1 VASGIHGN
9 IVERDLDMTA
19 QHFDLAEFL
28 QNVLDR
34 LSQNLTIAKLL
45 ILLHLDPNNVTYDAI
60 LQRVGELVLANINIP
75 NACALVAAGFYAATF
90 LMPRMIPLRVFG
102 ILSALF
108 FMAYGLLGGAITTFL
123 MYLLLLPINALRLYQ
138 MLGLVK
144 KARTAAEGDMSI
156 EWLKSYMN
164 LRKYKK
170 GDVLFR
176 KGQRADEMLLTVSG
190 KFLVR
195 ELGIE
200 LPPGRIVGEIGFLTP
215 QNKRTQSVECVED
228 GAVMTISYD
237 RLLEI
242 YFEQPDF
249 GYYLLRLV
257 GSRLMENNARLEAAI
272 EGYKAK
278 LALPGAGQALAAV
291 GGG

>member
-1 VASGIHGN
+1 
-9 IVERDLDMTA
+9 MTA

-34 LSQNLTIAKLL
+34 LSQNLTVAKLL

-75 NACALVAAGFYAATF
+75 NACALVAAAFYAATF

-228 GAVMTISYD
+228 GAVMTITYD

>member
-1 VASGIHGN
+1 VTTAHGN

-34 LSQNLTIAKLL
+34 LSQNLTVAKLL

-75 NACALVAAGFYAATF
+75 NACALVAAAFYAATF

-228 GAVMTISYD
+228 GAVMTITYD

>member
-1 VASGIHGN
+1 
-9 IVERDLDMTA
+9 MMA

-28 QNVLDR
+28 QNVLDSV
-34 LSQNLTIAKLL
+34 SQNLTVSKLL

-60 LQRVGELVLANINIP
+60 SQRIGELILLNINIP
-75 NACALVAAGFYAATF
+75 NACALIAAIFYAATF

-108 FMAYGLLGGAITTFL
+108 FMAYGLLGGAVTTFL

-164 LRKYKK
+164 LQKYKK

-176 KGQRADEMLLTVSG
+176 KGQRADRMLLTVSG
-190 KFLVR
+190 KFLVS

-200 LPPGRIVGEIGFLTP
+200 LPPGRVVGELGFLTP
-215 QNKRTQSVECVED
+215 HNKRTQTVECVED

-242 YFEQPDF
+242 YFQQPDF
-249 GYYLLRLV
+249 GYYLLRLTA
-257 GSRLMENNARLEAAI
+257 SRLMENNARLEAAI

-278 LALPGAGQALAAV
+278 LSSGGQALATV
-291 GGG
+291 GKD

>member
-1 VASGIHGN
+1 
-9 IVERDLDMTA
+9 MTA

-75 NACALVAAGFYAATF
+75 TACALVAAAFYAATF

-200 LPPGRIVGEIGFLTP
+200 LPPGRIVGEMGFLTP
-215 QNKRTQSVECVED
+215 KNKRTQSVECVED
-228 GAVMTISYD
+228 GAVMTITYD

-278 LALPGAGQALAAV
+278 LAVPGADQALAAV

>member
-1 VASGIHGN
+1 MASGVHGN

-60 LQRVGELVLANINIP
+60 LQRVGELVLANITIP
-75 NACALVAAGFYAATF
+75 NACALVAAAFYAATF

-200 LPPGRIVGEIGFLTP
+200 LPPGRIVGEMGFLTP
-215 QNKRTQSVECVED
+215 KNKRTQSVECVED
-228 GAVMTISYD
+228 GAVMTITYD

-278 LALPGAGQALAAV
+278 LALPGADQALAAV

>member
-1 VASGIHGN
+1 MAG
-9 IVERDLDMTA
+9 
-19 QHFDLAEFL
+19 QHFDLADFL
-28 QNVLDR
+28 QNALDR
-34 LSQNLTIAKLL
+34 LSQNLTVSKLL

-60 LQRVGELVLANINIP
+60 VQRLGELVLLNITIP
-75 NACALVAAGFYAATF
+75 NACALVAAVFYAATF

-102 ILSALF
+102 ILSAVF

-123 MYLLLLPINALRLYQ
+123 MYLLLLPINGVRLYQ

-156 EWLKSYMN
+156 EWLKSYMDV
-164 LRKYKK
+164 RKYKK

-190 KFLVR
+190 KFLIT

-200 LPPGRIVGEIGFLTP
+200 FPPGRIFGELGFLTP
-215 QNKRTQSVECVED
+215 ESKRTQSVECLEG

-249 GYYLLRLV
+249 GYYLLRLAAT
-257 GSRLMENNARLEAAI
+257 RLVENNARLERTA
-272 EGYKAK
+272 EEYKAK
-278 LALPGAGQALAAV
+278 LEIACRGQPFAAV
-291 GGG
+291 GGT